1 MKINGKMIES
11 QSEILQLIN
20 EGVNPLEYMEGDY
33 DIDLITKA
41 IAHAESSEDPYFDD
55 MAEILLKSIVHY
67 LYANDSETKTL
78 RRCKDILDEV
88 MNSSDR
94 RMAMTNVIG
103 DNERDNGTVT
113 YRKYGEKDQTTVS
126 IDEFVNIILEH
137 NKNLN

>member
-94 RMAMTNVIG
+94 RMAMPNVIG
-103 DNERDNGTVT
+103 DNESAKVLYKSIEIAPDRT
-113 YRKYGEKDQTTVS
+113 YNSVFDTLKEKLDK
-126 IDEFVNIILEH
+126 II
-137 NKNLN
+137 K